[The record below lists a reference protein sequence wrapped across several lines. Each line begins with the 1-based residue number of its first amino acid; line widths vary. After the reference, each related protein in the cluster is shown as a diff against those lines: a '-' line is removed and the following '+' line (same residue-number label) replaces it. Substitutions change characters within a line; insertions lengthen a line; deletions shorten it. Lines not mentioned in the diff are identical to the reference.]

1 MVTRR
6 GGITGIVPLAGDEPV
21 PLEEDHLRRRKRSG
35 VSTVVEGPEPIP
47 AAWGDAA

>member
-6 GGITGIVPLAGDEPV
+6 GGITGIVPLGGDEPV
-21 PLEEDHLRRRKRSG
+21 LSKKISFGAETIC
-35 VSTVVEGPEPIP
+35 VSTVVEGPEPIR